1 LQFQAYLKILL
12 KTAFQKRL
20 QNLLVFLTAAE
31 SPIPT
36 GLKDLESLE
45 CSHKKS
51 FLKPLVPVYTF
62 KSPKAATTAAFGY
75 TSGIQKHF
83 DDCPRGFR

>member
-45 CSHKKS
+45 CSHKKK
-51 FLKPLVPVYTF
+51 FLKAASTRIYIQVS
-62 KSPKAATTAAFGY
+62 KSRNH
-75 TSGIQKHF
+75 S
-83 DDCPRGFR
+83 GFRIH